1 VTAGN
6 FPLRGI
12 LLLVFL
18 AWSMSAL
25 AVDITVLPNEELQ
38 QRYEHL
44 THQLRCMQ
52 CQNNSIADSP
62 VGLASDLRLQV
73 KEQLLA
79 GKSDKE
85 ILAYMAQRYGNY
97 ILFTPPLERGTA
109 WIWILPLV
117 AVLGGVLT
125 GVRIVRRRST
135 LVDNDDEIPEDEA
148 AK

>member
-1 VTAGN
+1 MKYITCN
-6 FPLRGI
+6 LRR
-12 LLLVFL
+12 LVALLVITWPL
-18 AWSMSAL
+18 CAL
-25 AVDITVLPNEELQ
+25 AVDITVLPTEELQ
-38 QRYEHL
+38 QRYEGL

-79 GKSDKE
+79 GKTDKE

-97 ILFTPPLERGTA
+97 ILFTPPMERGTA
-109 WIWILPLV
+109 WIWVLPLV
-117 AVLGGVLT
+117 AVLAGLWI

-135 LVDNDDEIPEDEA
+135 LVDTDDSVADDPA
-148 AK
+148 AR